1 MRRVEAT
8 FMAKRKS
15 VVTRRIAGNDEN
27 LSGFSTYKEVKRMI
41 SETTML
47 SAIHT
52 SRIAVGNGKI
62 RIAKIP
68 TIAAGTRRW
77 LYLEDVGAVAK
88 ADVVIPYKPL

>member
-1 MRRVEAT
+1 
-8 FMAKRKS
+8 MAKRKR
-15 VVTRRIAGNDEN
+15 VVTSRIAGNDEN
-27 LSGFSTYKEVKRMI
+27 LRGFSTYKEVKRII
-41 SETTML
+41 SETTIF

-68 TIAAGTRRW
+68 TIAAGTSRW
-77 LYLEDVGAVAK
+77 LYLEDVGTVAK